1 MKPPNRLDRARKR
14 FRLLPLRMQITIE
27 WLAIVICALILV
39 LFTREWLRFAL
50 LPFLLVLFLRI
61 ADRVPIIGPVWRW
74 LFGSRSLW
82 DWLTLLFIPMA
93 LAVVGLQISAIF
105 NAQRSDGE
113 IEKTRFEATE
123 RYLTHLASDKVLPLS
138 PELLSSQAQN
148 TTTAGASKVDNEGKM
163 RCGPSQPEGV
173 TASSLTLALANSLT
187 HLRTS
192 SPGDKQV
199 QKKIIL
205 EYLNNRKLIR
215 NSGNVISLENADM
228 SSGDFYSANLNDACL
243 RNIMFADSIPSPDSA
258 SDFRF
263 ANLSGSDLSGSNLG
277 RANLRNA
284 KLIGSKLTGWTS
296 LYKADLRGADLTS
309 AKLDQTTI
317 MTGAIYNTQTIPSDQ
332 DRKRLLGILLCGRK
346 MRIIDTSGICI
357 DAKDYKDLEPTRF
370 PDEFYVQNP
379 VTKKKELSKA
389 RMKALVWGGKRMQE
403 RNLLP

>member
-1 MKPPNRLDRARKR
+1 MTTQNRFDRARKR
-14 FRLLPLRMQITIE
+14 FRLLPPRIQIAIE
-27 WLAIVICALILV
+27 WLVILIFSLVLV

-61 ADRVPIIGPVWRW
+61 ADRVPIIGPAWRW

-123 RYLTHLASDKVLPLS
+123 RYLTHLASDTVLPLR
-138 PELLSSQAQN
+138 PDVSSQGE
-148 TTTAGASKVDNEGKM
+148 TKTTADSSGTAANQGK
-163 RCGPSQPEGV
+163 RGCGPSRPEGV

-187 HLRTS
+187 HLRKS
-192 SPGDKQV
+192 SQGDKQV

-215 NSGNVISLENADM
+215 NGSNVISLEHADM
-228 SSGDFYSANLNDACL
+228 SSGDFYYANLTNACL
-243 RNIMFADSIPSPDSA
+243 NNIMFADSIPSPDSA

-263 ANLSGSDLSGSNLG
+263 ANLSDSDLSGSNLG

-284 KLIGSKLTGWTS
+284 KLIGSDLTRSTS
-296 LYKADLRGADLTS
+296 LFEADLRGADLTS
-309 AKLDQTTI
+309 AKLDKTTS
-317 MTGAIYNTQTIPSDQ
+317 MSRAIYNTETIPLDQ
-332 DRKRLLGILLCGRK
+332 DKTRLLGFLLCGLR
-346 MRIIDTSGICI
+346 MRIIDTSRICI
-357 DAKDYKDLEPTRF
+357 DPKDYAELKPTRF
-370 PDEFYVQNP
+370 PAEFYVENP
-379 VTKKKELSKA
+379 VTKKKEVSKE
-389 RMKALVWGGKRMQE
+389 RMKALVYLEKPMQKR
-403 RNLLP
+403 NVLP